1 MKNQS
6 TKYVFRSTR
15 FSRRSTKLATLHA
28 GTACAGANRYSNCA
42 DNGCFTFC
50 RRTQDY
56 PENLAVCNV
65 IRINYMT
72 SVHFSYGIVLYVQDI

>member
-1 MKNQS
+1 MP
-6 TKYVFRSTR
+6 VP
-15 FSRRSTKLATLHA
+15 LAPAPTDTLIVPTM
-28 GTACAGANRYSNCA
+28 GV
-42 DNGCFTFC
+42 TFC